1 MDDGGGALGAVGM
14 CGLCAALIMTACI
27 ATFGN
32 DKQVDKNTKSI
43 NKDYVQEDIANSDQ
57 EYVILEDGKLYKE
70 IFIPVKPIIVT
81 VNGTVTYILPEGSVE
96 IGDKYYLVIHEPV
109 EKLEQNAADTKLSK
123 KLQ

>member
-32 DKQVDKNTKSI
+32 DKQVDKNIKSI